1 MWKDSKEFMDAEK
14 QVHEMTRTIKIN
26 KTLLKKD
33 PNNSQYSDE
42 NRSLQEKVQEIKKE
56 FPELFI

>member
-1 MWKDSKEFMDAEK
+1 MWKDSKEFKDAEK

-42 NRSLQEKVQEIKKE
+42 NRSLQEKIQEIKKR
-56 FPELFI
+56 LS